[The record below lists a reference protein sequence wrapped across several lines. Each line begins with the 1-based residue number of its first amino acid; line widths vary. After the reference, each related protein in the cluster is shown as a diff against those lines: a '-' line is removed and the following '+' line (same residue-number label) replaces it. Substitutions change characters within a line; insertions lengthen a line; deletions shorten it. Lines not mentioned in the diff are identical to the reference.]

1 MTTLTTAAPTTPIQT
16 MTPLTMDKLT
26 TAHPLS
32 HVAPL
37 VGGDLTASVAH
48 RTVLELRGHS
58 ATLAARYPGLL
69 PTLPNRTIAHGP
81 WRALWLRPN
90 AWLLSGP
97 PDIPED
103 ARHRE
108 MKDAANDDVQSEC
121 WPELTR
127 PVKEG
132 LCRVFDLSHARV
144 CINLKGTATAAVL
157 AKGTPLDLRPHRFPQ
172 GHCARTWC
180 AGFTVVL
187 DRVAD
192 GIDVYVDSSLAVA
205 FWDWLMDAAVEWRS
219 A

>member
-1 MTTLTTAAPTTPIQT
+1 
-16 MTPLTMDKLT
+16 MDKLPT
-26 TAHPLS
+26 EHPLD

-37 VGGDLTASVAH
+37 VTRDLTASVSH
-48 RTVLELRGHS
+48 RTVLELRGLS

-69 PTLPNRTIAHGP
+69 PTVPNRTISHDP
-81 WRALWLRPN
+81 WHALWLRPN

-97 PDIPED
+97 PDIPDD

-108 MKDAANDDVQSEC
+108 TTDAANGDAQSER

-127 PVKEG
+127 AVEEG

-157 AKGTPLDLRPHRFPQ
+157 AKGTPLDLRAHRFPQ
-172 GHCARTWC
+172 GHSARTWC

-192 GIDVYVDSSLAVA
+192 GVDVYVDSSLALA
-205 FWDWLMDAAVEWRS
+205 FWDWLGDAAVEWRS
-219 A
+219 T

>member
-1 MTTLTTAAPTTPIQT
+1 MVTQTMTTLT
-16 MTPLTMDKLT
+16 MMPLTT
-26 TAHPLS
+26 THPLA

-37 VGGDLTASVAH
+37 AARDLTASVSH

-69 PTLPNRTIAHGP
+69 PTLPNRTIPHGP

-97 PDIPED
+97 PDIPDD

-108 MKDAANDDVQSEC
+108 MTDAANDDAQSAR

-127 PVKEG
+127 AVKEG

-144 CINLKGTATAAVL
+144 CINLKGTANAAVL
-157 AKGTPLDLRPHRFPQ
+157 AKGTPLDLRPLRFPQ

-187 DRVAD
+187 DRLAD

-205 FWDWLMDAAVEWRS
+205 FWDWLGDAAVEWRN

>member
-1 MTTLTTAAPTTPIQT
+1 MTATQTMTTPTTATQP
-16 MTPLTMDKLT
+16 MTPLTT
-26 TAHPLS
+26 SHPLA
-32 HVAPL
+32 HVPPL
-37 VGGDLTASVAH
+37 VARGLTASVVH

-58 ATLAARYPGLL
+58 ATLAARCPGLF
-69 PTLPNRTIAHGP
+69 PTLPNRTIPHTS

-97 PDIPED
+97 PDISDD

-108 MKDAANDDVQSEC
+108 MTDGPNDDAQSVC

-127 PVKEG
+127 AVEEG
-132 LCRVFDLSHARV
+132 QCRVFDLSHARV

-157 AKGTPLDLRPHRFPQ
+157 AKGTPLDLRPHRFPE

-180 AGFTVVL
+180 AGFTVML
-187 DRVAD
+187 DHVED

-205 FWDWLMDAAVEWRS
+205 FWDWLGDAAAEWRS
-219 A
+219 T

>member
-1 MTTLTTAAPTTPIQT
+1 MTATQT
-16 MTPLTMDKLT
+16 MTTPTTATQPMTPLT
-26 TAHPLS
+26 TAHPLD
-32 HVAPL
+32 HVPPL
-37 VGGDLTASVAH
+37 VARGLAATVSH

-69 PTLPNRTIAHGP
+69 PTVPNRTIPHTS

-97 PDIPED
+97 PDISDDP
-103 ARHRE
+103 RHRE
-108 MKDAANDDVQSEC
+108 MTDAANDDAQSER
-121 WPELTR
+121 WPELTL
-127 PVKEG
+127 PVEEG

-157 AKGTPLDLRPHRFPQ
+157 AKGTPLDLRPHRFLE

-180 AGFTVVL
+180 AGFTVML
-187 DRVAD
+187 DHVED

-205 FWDWLMDAAVEWRS
+205 FWDWLGDAAVGWRS

>member
-1 MTTLTTAAPTTPIQT
+1 MTTLTTATPTTPIQT
-16 MTPLTMDKLT
+16 MTPLTT
-26 TAHPLS
+26 SHPLA
-32 HVAPL
+32 HVPPL
-37 VGGDLTASVAH
+37 AARDLTARVAH

-69 PTLPNRTIAHGP
+69 PTQPNRTIPHGP
-81 WRALWLRPN
+81 CRALWLRPN

-97 PDIPED
+97 PDIPDD

-108 MKDAANDDVQSEC
+108 MTDAANDGAQSER
-121 WPELTR
+121 WPDLSL

-132 LCRVFDLSHARV
+132 LCRAFDLSHARV
-144 CINLKGTATAAVL
+144 CINLKGPATAAVL

-180 AGFTVVL
+180 AGFTVML
-187 DRVAD
+187 DHVED

-205 FWDWLMDAAVEWRS
+205 FWDWLGDAAVEWRS

>member
-1 MTTLTTAAPTTPIQT
+1 MDRLTIT
-16 MTPLTMDKLT
+16 
-26 TAHPLS
+26 HPLD
-32 HVAPL
+32 HVTPL
-37 VGGDLTASVAH
+37 VGRGLTPSVAH
-48 RTVLELRGHS
+48 RTVLELRGNS
-58 ATLAARYPGLL
+58 TTLAERYPGLL
-69 PTLPNRTIAHGP
+69 PTVPNRVTPHEH

-90 AWLLSGP
+90 AWLLSGA
-97 PDIPED
+97 PDLPGD
-103 ARHRE
+103 AR
-108 MKDAANDDVQSEC
+108 

-127 PVKEG
+127 AAEEG
-132 LCRVFDLSHARV
+132 VCRIFDLSHARV

-205 FWDWLMDAAVEWRS
+205 FWDWLGDAAVELRS